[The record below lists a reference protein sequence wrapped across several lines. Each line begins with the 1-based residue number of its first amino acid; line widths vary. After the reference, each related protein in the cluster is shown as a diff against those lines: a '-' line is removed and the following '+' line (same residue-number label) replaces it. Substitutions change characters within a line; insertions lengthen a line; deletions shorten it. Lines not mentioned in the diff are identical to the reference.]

1 MLDNVWKGKLELTVA
16 SDKVIVDA
24 DDAIFVAFDGIPDKV
39 DSVKGDRL
47 VFNVAFDE
55 VLVGVIEFVEVL
67 VDICVVIKAASNV
80 MVESYFI
87 SNFFKIEEKD
97 IEISFSFIE
106 KFHSYTVWLKVQQR
120 TFAFY
125 GLSIFRIIVNCLN
138 VNSLKH
144 DALCA

>member
-1 MLDNVWKGKLELTVA
+1 M
-16 SDKVIVDA
+16 
-24 DDAIFVAFDGIPDKV
+24 
-39 DSVKGDRL
+39 KGDRL

-106 KFHSYTVWLKVQQR
+106 KFHSYTV
-120 TFAFY
+120 
-125 GLSIFRIIVNCLN
+125 
-138 VNSLKH
+138 
-144 DALCA
+144 

>member
-67 VDICVVIKAASNV
+67 VDICVVNKAASNV

-87 SNFFKIEEKD
+87 SNFFKIEE
-97 IEISFSFIE
+97 ISNFIPIL
-106 KFHSYTVWLKVQQR
+106 F
-120 TFAFY
+120 
-125 GLSIFRIIVNCLN
+125 
-138 VNSLKH
+138 
-144 DALCA
+144 D

>member
-1 MLDNVWKGKLELTVA
+1 M
-16 SDKVIVDA
+16 
-24 DDAIFVAFDGIPDKV
+24 
-39 DSVKGDRL
+39 KGDRL

-97 IEISFSFIE
+97 IEISFSVI
-106 KFHSYTVWLKVQQR
+106 
-120 TFAFY
+120 
-125 GLSIFRIIVNCLN
+125 
-138 VNSLKH
+138 
-144 DALCA
+144 

>member
-1 MLDNVWKGKLELTVA
+1 M
-16 SDKVIVDA
+16 
-24 DDAIFVAFDGIPDKV
+24 
-39 DSVKGDRL
+39 KGDRL

-97 IEISFSFIE
+97 IEISFS
-106 KFHSYTVWLKVQQR
+106 
-120 TFAFY
+120 
-125 GLSIFRIIVNCLN
+125 LSKYLISFLYCLIK
-138 VNSLKH
+138 S
-144 DALCA
+144 AATYLCILRP